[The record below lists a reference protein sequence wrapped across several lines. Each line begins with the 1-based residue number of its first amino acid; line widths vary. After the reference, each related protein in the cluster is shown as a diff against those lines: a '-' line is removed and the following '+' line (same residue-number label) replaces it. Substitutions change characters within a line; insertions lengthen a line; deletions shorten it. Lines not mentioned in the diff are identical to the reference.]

1 MPSVSRYAWAV
12 ARRKCVWRIQA
23 SIPRRHV
30 ASISC
35 AAIAAKWVA
44 AITCTYNCCSVFC
57 FVFFLLEINGIWKA
71 YFNFQDH
78 TEQKKKR
85 KVLFFKLHATQNEQ
99 NNLFIQRCKERG
111 WISAA
116 GMSSLAGKQIIN
128 WGGKNMLLSQQI
140 SNIFH
145 SAGVSSRLRIKL
157 VSIKCAK
164 LYNFQIFCARLQRSR
179 PTTLTIQL
187 DKPERLALCL
197 QPLFSFGFLLKLI
210 LCQTFCMFEVWP
222 KQGGL
227 RKWRKHL
234 AGGCCHWPGAGI
246 TGFCHLLFPGNSL
259 VRKRHFA
266 KH

>member
-1 MPSVSRYAWAV
+1 MGFGRLILTS
-12 ARRKCVWRIQA
+12 KI
-23 SIPRRHV
+23 I
-30 ASISC
+30 
-35 AAIAAKWVA
+35 
-44 AITCTYNCCSVFC
+44 
-57 FVFFLLEINGIWKA
+57 
-71 YFNFQDH
+71 
-78 TEQKKKR
+78 QKKKEKR

-128 WGGKNMLLSQQI
+128 WGGEYILLSQQI

-145 SAGVSSRLRIKL
+145 SAGVSSWLRIKL

-164 LYNFQIFCARLQRSR
+164 LYNFQIFCPRLEWSR

-187 DKPERLALCL
+187 DKPECLVLCL

-246 TGFCHLLFPGNSL
+246 TGFCHWLFPGNSL

>member
-1 MPSVSRYAWAV
+1 M
-12 ARRKCVWRIQA
+12 
-23 SIPRRHV
+23 
-30 ASISC
+30 
-35 AAIAAKWVA
+35 
-44 AITCTYNCCSVFC
+44 FC
-57 FVFFLLEINGIWKA
+57 FFPFGNKWDLEGLFSLPTS
-71 YFNFQDH
+71 YR
-78 TEQKKKR
+78 TKKKR

-128 WGGKNMLLSQQI
+128 WGGGGNILLSQQI

-145 SAGVSSRLRIKL
+145 SAGVSSRLRVKL

-164 LYNFQIFCARLQRSR
+164 LYNFQIFCPRLQRSR
-179 PTTLTIQL
+179 PATLTIQL
-187 DKPERLALCL
+187 DKPERLSLCL

-210 LCQTFCMFEVWP
+210 LCQTFCVFEVWP
-222 KQGGL
+222 KQ
-227 RKWRKHL
+227 L

-259 VRKRHFA
+259 VRKRYFA